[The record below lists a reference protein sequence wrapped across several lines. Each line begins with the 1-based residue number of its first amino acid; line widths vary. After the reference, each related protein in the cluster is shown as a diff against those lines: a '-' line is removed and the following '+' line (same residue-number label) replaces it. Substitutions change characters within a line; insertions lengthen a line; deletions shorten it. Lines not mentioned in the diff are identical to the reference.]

1 MANTQNLDLPL
12 FAAGDAVDLLGVYN
26 VAMQRL
32 DAAFVDVATNARIAQ
47 IEATANDAATAAAAA
62 QAAAATAQ
70 TVASQAAAAAATAQ
84 TTATAAADALDTTGA
99 DPLTTSDLAVAIIT
113 DAGVVRIPQ
122 LTNE

>member
-26 VAMQRL
+26 VAMQRI

-62 QAAAATAQ
+62 QASAATAQ

-113 DAGVVRIPQ
+113 EAGVVRIPQ